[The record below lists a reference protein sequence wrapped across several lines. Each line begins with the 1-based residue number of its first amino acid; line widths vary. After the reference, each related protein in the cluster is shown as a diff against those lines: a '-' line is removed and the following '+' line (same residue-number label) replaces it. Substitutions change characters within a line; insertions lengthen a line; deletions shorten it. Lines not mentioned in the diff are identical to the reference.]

1 MRNPDEVK
9 PDRAAVAASAQPVL
23 KFEVPVD
30 REGCFRLPPE
40 ILEKLG
46 ARPGARLRVVHENNQ
61 VLIEPD
67 IHALRRLYLEPT
79 SGCNLK
85 CQTCIRN
92 TWNEPFGSMS
102 LELFDRVCQE
112 LKELPFLQ
120 SVMLAGFGEPLFHP
134 EIVTMV
140 RRLKE
145 TVPAVAVEVTTNGTL
160 LTEEMSRN
168 LLAAGLGRLWVSFD
182 GTSETSFDDIRQ
194 GASFRLVLENV
205 QRLRQ
210 LATETNR
217 PLAIGISF
225 VVMRDNID
233 DIRNI
238 EELIREVG
246 ADRVLMSNVLPYTED
261 MERKM
266 LCLLAL
272 TCETFANLPG
282 KPQISL
288 PRLDINYLTKEPIYH
303 LLKGY
308 QNLFMINNA
317 ISAPTRS
324 CRFIKD
330 GTTFIRWDGKV
341 APCMALLHEHLTYLY
356 GLERRIKPY
365 FLGDLNQQSLK
376 EIWESKDY
384 ADFREKVYQFDFSP
398 CHICGGCSYLESN
411 EEDCFGNTFPVCGGC
426 LWAQGVIQ
434 CP

>member
-1 MRNPDEVK
+1 MRNPEEVK
-9 PDRAAVAASAQPVL
+9 SDRASLETSLTTPVR
-23 KFEVPVD
+23 FEVKVGD
-30 REGCFRLPPE
+30 DGSLQLPPE
-40 ILEKLG
+40 ILEALG
-46 ARPGARLRVVHENNQ
+46 AESGSIVRLIKEEGQ
-61 VLIEPD
+61 ILIEPD
-67 IHALRRLYLEPT
+67 LHVLRRLYIEPT

-85 CQTCIRN
+85 CQTCIRH
-92 TWNEPFGSMS
+92 TWNEPFGNMS
-102 LELFDRVCQE
+102 AEIFEKVVRS
-112 LKELPFLQ
+112 LKSFPHLQ

-134 EIVTMV
+134 EVGRMV
-140 RRLKE
+140 FRLKKE
-145 TVPAVAVEVTTNGTL
+145 SKARVEITTNGTL
-160 LTEEMSRN
+160 LQEDLARA
-168 LLAAGLGRLWVSFD
+168 LLEAGLDRLWVSFD
-182 GTSETSFDDIRQ
+182 GTSETSFNDIRH
-194 GASFRLVLENV
+194 GANFRTVLRNV
-205 QRLRQ
+205 QRMRE
-210 LATETNR
+210 LATVMNLS
-217 PLAIGISF
+217 LAIGISF
-225 VVMRDNID
+225 VVIRDNID
-233 DIRNI
+233 DIKNI

-246 ADRVLMSNVLPYTED
+246 ADKVIISNVLPYTEE

-272 TCETFANLPG
+272 TCETFASLPG

-308 QNLFMINNA
+308 QNLFMIDKS

-365 FLGDLNQQSLK
+365 FLGDLNQQSLE
-376 EIWESKDY
+376 EIWSSREY
-384 ADFREKVYQFDFSP
+384 HDFREKIYQFDFSP

-411 EEDCFGNTFPVCGGC
+411 EEDCFGNTFPACGGC

>member
-1 MRNPDEVK
+1 MRNPEEVK
-9 PDRAAVAASAQPVL
+9 PDKEAVRASTQPSL
-23 KFEVPVD
+23 KYEVQVD
-30 REGCFRLPPE
+30 ESGSLQLPPE

-46 ARPGARLRVVHENNQ
+46 AGSSSRLRVVYENNQ

-67 IHALRRLYLEPT
+67 IQALRRLYLEPT

-92 TWNEPFGSMS
+92 TWNEPFGFMS
-102 LELFDRVCQE
+102 LECFDRICRE

-145 TVPAVAVEVTTNGTL
+145 AAPTLAVEVTTNGTL
-160 LTEEMSRN
+160 LEDQISRD
-168 LLAAGLGRLWVSFD
+168 LLKAGLDRLWVSFD

-194 GASFRLVLENV
+194 GASFRLVLKNV
-205 QRLRQ
+205 QRLRE
-210 LATETNR
+210 LASEMNQ

-246 ADRVLMSNVLPYTED
+246 ADKVLMSNVLPYTEE

-341 APCMALLHEHLTYLY
+341 APCMALLHEHRTYLY

-365 FLGDLNQQSLK
+365 FLGDLNQQSIR
-376 EIWESKDY
+376 EIWGSKEY
-384 ADFREKVYQFDFSP
+384 TEFREKVYRFDFSP

>member
-1 MRNPDEVK
+1 MRNPDETK
-9 PDRAAVAASAQPVL
+9 PERTTAASGTLNGL
-23 KFEVPVD
+23 KIEVEID
-30 REGCFRLPPE
+30 GEGCFRLPPE
-40 ILEKLG
+40 VLTRLG
-46 ARPGARLRVVHENNQ
+46 AGPGSRLKLTVENNQ
-61 VLIEPD
+61 VVVEPD
-67 IHALRRLYLEPT
+67 IHALRQLYIEPT

-92 TWNEPFGSMS
+92 TWHEVFGSMR
-102 LELFDRVCQE
+102 LELFDRLCRQ
-112 LKELPFLQ
+112 LQGFPFLQ

-134 EIVTMV
+134 DIVIMV
-140 RRLKE
+140 RKLKE
-145 TVPAVAVEVTTNGTL
+145 AAPLPVEITTNGTL
-160 LTEEMSRN
+160 LTEEMSRH
-168 LLAAGLGRLWVSFD
+168 LLEAGLDRLWVSFD

-194 GASFRLVLENV
+194 GASFRLVLKNM
-205 QRLRQ
+205 QRIRE
-210 LATETNR
+210 LAEQKNL

-233 DIRNI
+233 DIKNI

-246 ADRVLMSNVLPYTED
+246 ADQVLMSNVLPYTEE

-282 KPQISL
+282 KPRISL

-308 QNLFMINNA
+308 QNLFMINNT

-324 CRFIKD
+324 CRFIRN
-330 GTTFIRWDGKV
+330 GTTFVRWDGKV
-341 APCMALLHEHLTYLY
+341 SPCMALLHEHTTYLY
-356 GLERRIKPY
+356 GLERRIEPY
-365 FLGDLNQQSLK
+365 FLGDLNERDLA
-376 EIWESKDY
+376 EIWSSPEY
-384 ADFREKVYQFDFSP
+384 HDFREKVNKFDFSP

-411 EEDCFGNTFPVCGGC
+411 KEDCFGHTFPVCGGC

>member
-9 PDRAAVAASAQPVL
+9 PDRAQVERSMPVCR
-23 KFEVPVD
+23 KFQVKMEDQGRLP
-30 REGCFRLPPE
+30 LPPE
-40 ILEKLG
+40 VREKLG
-46 ARPGARLRVVHENNQ
+46 AAPGGQLRLVIEDDRVLV
-61 VLIEPD
+61 EPD

-92 TWNEPFGSMS
+92 TWNEHFGSMS
-102 LELFDRVCQE
+102 FELFIRICQQ

-120 SVMLAGFGEPLFHP
+120 SVMLAGFGEPLYHP
-134 EIVTMV
+134 EVVEMV
-140 RRLKE
+140 RRLKQAAR
-145 TVPAVAVEVTTNGTL
+145 VSVEITTNGTL
-160 LTEEMSRN
+160 LNEQLSER
-168 LLAAGLGRLWVSFD
+168 LLEAGLDRLWVSFD
-182 GTSETSFDDIRQ
+182 GTSETSFDDIRR
-194 GASFRLVLENV
+194 GASFRLVLKNV
-205 QRLRQ
+205 QQLRE
-210 LATETNR
+210 LATKMNR

-225 VVMRDNID
+225 VVMRDNIE
-233 DIRNI
+233 DIKNI

-246 ADRVLMSNVLPYTED
+246 ADQVLMSNVLPYTEE

-282 KPQISL
+282 KPKISL

-330 GTTFIRWDGKV
+330 GTTFVRWDGKV
-341 APCMALLHEHLTYLY
+341 SPCMALLHEHKTYLY

-365 FLGDLNQQSLK
+365 FAGDLNQQSLA
-376 EIWESKDY
+376 EIWNSKEY
-384 ADFREKVYQFDFSP
+384 HDFREKVCEFDFSP

>member
-9 PDRAAVAASAQPVL
+9 PDREELERSGPVSR
-23 KFEVPVD
+23 KFQVKIEKEGWLNLPAEV
-30 REGCFRLPPE
+30 R
-40 ILEKLG
+40 EKLG
-46 ARPGARLRVVHENNQ
+46 ASEGSQLRLVIEEDR

-67 IHALRRLYLEPT
+67 IHALRRLYIEPT
-79 SGCNLK
+79 SGCNLR

-102 LELFDRVCQE
+102 FELFERLCRQI
-112 LKELPFLQ
+112 KEMPFLQ
-120 SVMLAGFGEPLFHP
+120 SIVLAGFGEPLFHP
-134 EIVTMV
+134 EVVKMV
-140 RRLKE
+140 RLLKE
-145 TVPAVAVEVTTNGTL
+145 SVRASVEITTNGTL
-160 LTEEMSRN
+160 LTEEMSDQ
-168 LLAAGLGRLWVSFD
+168 LLEAGLDRLWVSFD
-182 GTSETSFDDIRQ
+182 GTSETSFDDIRR
-194 GASFRLVLENV
+194 GASFRAVLKNV
-205 QRLRQ
+205 QKLRE
-210 LATETNR
+210 LATRKNR

-225 VVMRDNID
+225 VVMRDNIE
-233 DIRNI
+233 DIKNI
-238 EELIREVG
+238 QELILEVG
-246 ADRVLMSNVLPYTED
+246 ADQVLMSNVLPYTEE

-282 KPQISL
+282 KPRISL

-330 GTTFIRWDGKV
+330 GTTFVRWDGKIS
-341 APCMALLHEHLTYLY
+341 PCMALLHEHITYLY

-365 FLGDLNQQSLK
+365 FLGDLNQQSLA
-376 EIWESKDY
+376 EIWNSKEY
-384 ADFREKVYQFDFSP
+384 RDFREKVYEFDFSP

>member
-1 MRNPDEVK
+1 MRNPEEVK
-9 PDRAAVAASAQPVL
+9 PDRKSFQPAVEQAKKYSIQVGKGGSL
-23 KFEVPVD
+23 T
-30 REGCFRLPPE
+30 LPADVAH
-40 ILEKLG
+40 LLG
-46 ARPGARLRVVHENNQ
+46 AEEGSSLRLVLENGQ
-61 VLIEPD
+61 VSLEPN
-67 IHALRRLYLEPT
+67 IQALRRLYLEPT

-85 CQTCIRN
+85 CQTCIRH
-92 TWNEPFGSMS
+92 TWNEPFGAMS
-102 LELFDRVCQE
+102 RELFEKLVSD
-112 LKELPFLQ
+112 LKPFPFLQ
-120 SVMLAGFGEPLFHP
+120 SVMFAGFGEPLFHP
-134 EIVTMV
+134 DIIWMVEKIKRATDASVEI
-140 RRLKE
+140 
-145 TVPAVAVEVTTNGTL
+145 TTNGTL
-160 LTEEMSRN
+160 LDEEMARG
-168 LLAAGLGRLWVSFD
+168 LLQAGLDRLWVSFD
-182 GTSETSFDDIRQ
+182 GTSADRFEDIRQ
-194 GASFRLVLENV
+194 GASFQLVLNNV
-205 QRLRQ
+205 QRMRQ
-210 LATETNR
+210 LATEMNL

-225 VVMRDNID
+225 VLMRDNIEEVK
-233 DIRNI
+233 NI
-238 EELIREVG
+238 EELIQNVG
-246 ADRVLMSNVLPYTED
+246 ADRVLMSNVLPYTEE

-330 GTTFIRWDGKV
+330 GTTFVRWDGKV
-341 APCMALLHEHLTYLY
+341 APCMALLHEHITYLY
-356 GLERRIKPY
+356 GLERRIKPH
-365 FLGDLNQQSLK
+365 FLGELSEKSLH
-376 EIWESKDY
+376 EIWNSKEY
-384 ADFREKVYQFDFSP
+384 VDFREKVYQFDFSP

>member
-1 MRNPDEVK
+1 MRNPEEVK
-9 PDRAAVAASAQPVL
+9 PDRAAVEASAPATL
-23 KFEVPVD
+23 KFEVEVD
-30 REGCFRLPPE
+30 RQGCFRFPPE

-46 ARPGARLRVVHENNQ
+46 AGPGSRVRVVYENDK
-61 VLIEPD
+61 VMVEPD
-67 IHALRRLYLEPT
+67 IHALRRLYIEPT

-92 TWNEPFGSMS
+92 TWNEPFGSMR
-102 LELFDRVCQE
+102 LELFDRLCQQI
-112 LKELPFLQ
+112 KELSYLR

-134 EIVTMV
+134 DIMTMV
-140 RRLKE
+140 RKLKE
-145 TVPAVAVEVTTNGTL
+145 AAAVSVEITTNGTL
-160 LTEEMSRN
+160 LAEEMARQ
-168 LLAAGLGRLWVSFD
+168 LLEAGLDRLWVSFD

-194 GASFRLVLENV
+194 GASFRLVLKNV
-205 QRLRQ
+205 QKMKG
-210 LATETNR
+210 LATEMNR

-246 ADRVLMSNVLPYTED
+246 ADQVLMSNVLPYTEE

-282 KPQISL
+282 KPRISL

-341 APCMALLHEHLTYLY
+341 APCMALLHEHVTYLY

-365 FLGDLNQQSLK
+365 FLGDLNERSLPD
-376 EIWESKDY
+376 IWSLPEY
-384 ADFREKVYQFDFSP
+384 HDFREKVDKFDFSP
-398 CHICGGCSYLESN
+398 CHICGGCSYLEGN

>member
-9 PDRAAVAASAQPVL
+9 PDKSSFRLEADQA
-23 KFEVPVD
+23 KKYEIKIG
-30 REGCFRLPPE
+30 EGGCLTLPPE
-40 ILEKLG
+40 IAHLLG
-46 ARPGARLRVVHENNQ
+46 AEEGSSLRLVQENGQVV
-61 VLIEPD
+61 VEPNL
-67 IHALRRLYLEPT
+67 HALRRLYIEPT

-85 CQTCIRN
+85 CQSCIRH
-92 TWNEPFGSMS
+92 TWQEPFGSIS
-102 LELFDRVCQE
+102 RELFDRLVSD
-112 LKELPFLQ
+112 LKPFRFLQ
-120 SVMLAGFGEPLFHP
+120 SVMFAGFGEPLFHP
-134 EIVTMV
+134 HIVWMVERIKKATGATVEI
-140 RRLKE
+140 
-145 TVPAVAVEVTTNGTL
+145 TTNGTL
-160 LTEEMSRN
+160 LDEEMSRG
-168 LLAAGLGRLWVSFD
+168 LLEAGLDRLWVSFD
-182 GTSETSFDDIRQ
+182 GTSADRFEDIRQ
-194 GASFRLVLENV
+194 GANFELVLNNV
-205 QRLRQ
+205 QRMRE
-210 LATETNR
+210 LAGQMNR
-217 PLAIGISF
+217 PLSVGISF
-225 VVMRDNID
+225 VLMRDNID
-233 DIRNI
+233 EVKNI
-238 EELIREVG
+238 EELIQAVG
-246 ADRVLMSNVLPYTED
+246 ADRVLMSNVLPYTEE

-330 GTTFIRWDGKV
+330 GTTFVRWDGKV
-341 APCMALLHEHLTYLY
+341 APCMALLHEHITYLY
-356 GLERRIKPY
+356 GLERRLKPY
-365 FLGDLNQQSLK
+365 FLGVLHEKSLQ
-376 EIWESKDY
+376 EIWDSREY
-384 ADFREKVYQFDFSP
+384 QEFRERVYQFDYSP

>member
-9 PDRAAVAASAQPVL
+9 PDRQAAKAGARISQKFQVA
-23 KFEVPVD
+23 VD

-40 ILEKLG
+40 VLGKLG
-46 ARPGARLRVVHENNQ
+46 AGPGSQLRVVAENGQ

-67 IHALRRLYLEPT
+67 IHALRRLYIEPT

-102 LELFDRVCQE
+102 LALFERLCRQI
-112 LKELPFLQ
+112 KEQPFLQ

-134 EIVTMV
+134 EVVEMV
-140 RRLKE
+140 CRLKE
-145 TVPAVAVEVTTNGTL
+145 AARVSVEITTNGTL
-160 LTEEMSRN
+160 LNEEMSDR
-168 LLAAGLGRLWVSFD
+168 LLEAGLDRLWVSFD
-182 GTSETSFDDIRQ
+182 GTSETSFDDIRR
-194 GASFRLVLENV
+194 GASFRLVLKNV
-205 QRLRQ
+205 QGMRE
-210 LATETNR
+210 LAAKKNR

-246 ADRVLMSNVLPYTED
+246 ADQVLMSNVLPYTED

-282 KPQISL
+282 KPTISL

-324 CRFIKD
+324 CRFIRD
-330 GTTFIRWDGKV
+330 GTTFVRWDGKV
-341 APCMALLHEHLTYLY
+341 SPCMALLHEHLTYLY

-365 FLGDLNQQSLK
+365 FPGDLNRQSLA
-376 EIWESKDY
+376 EIWNSKEY
-384 ADFREKVYQFDFSP
+384 HDFREKIYEFDFSP
-398 CHICGGCSYLESN
+398 CHICGGCSYLESD

>member
-1 MRNPDEVK
+1 MRNTDEIK
-9 PDRAAVAASAQPVL
+9 PDRKSFKPEVEQAKKYPVRVGQGGSLTLPEEIAQL
-23 KFEVPVD
+23 
-30 REGCFRLPPE
+30 
-40 ILEKLG
+40 LG
-46 ARPGARLRVVHENNQ
+46 AEAGSQLRLVLENGQ
-61 VLIEPD
+61 ICLEPN
-67 IHALRRLYLEPT
+67 IHALRRLYVEPT

-85 CQTCIRN
+85 CQTCIRH
-92 TWNEPFGSMS
+92 TWNEPFGAMS
-102 LELFDRVCQE
+102 RELFEKLVSG
-112 LKELPFLQ
+112 LKPFPFLQ
-120 SVMLAGFGEPLFHP
+120 SVMFAGFGEPLFHP
-134 EIVTMV
+134 DIIWMV
-140 RRLKE
+140 EKVKKA
-145 TVPAVAVEVTTNGTL
+145 TAAAVEITTNGTL
-160 LTEEMSRN
+160 LDEEMAQG
-168 LLAAGLGRLWVSFD
+168 LLQAGLDRLWVSFD
-182 GTSETSFDDIRQ
+182 GTSADRFEDIRQ
-194 GASFRLVLENV
+194 GASFQLVLNNV
-205 QRLRQ
+205 KRLRQ
-210 LATETNR
+210 LASEMNL

-225 VVMRDNID
+225 VLMRDNIEE
-233 DIRNI
+233 IKNI
-238 EELIREVG
+238 EELIQNVG
-246 ADRVLMSNVLPYTED
+246 ADRVLMSNVLPYTEE

-330 GTTFIRWDGKV
+330 GTTFVRWDGKV
-341 APCMALLHEHLTYLY
+341 APCMALLHEHITYLY

-365 FLGDLNQQSLK
+365 FLGQLNEKSLYDIWNSK
-376 EIWESKDY
+376 EY